1 MRRVL
6 CVLCTLIAWSAYA
19 TPDGSFTQ
27 PLVYSVGKLII
38 EKSSYPIK
46 EEIAQTQDAGAQLR
60 VPMQLMLDAEVK
72 DALNFYRQ
80 DGWINLSAMREGHAV
95 LLAFEQLSQDPIL
108 PASNYAP
115 MDILMVDEQGKITE
129 IAPSLILAS
138 LEKEIYPQKPVK
150 AFVLMASGSTEK
162 MGIKPGDEVVYSIF
176 KKPPPVISESSP
188 ATKSVTTPEIP
199 ARAVTKIPDDKTPQK
214 PDLKTRRTPDMQP
227 AKQPSKPQ

>member
-1 MRRVL
+1 MRHVL
-6 CVLCTLIAWSAYA
+6 CVIYTLIAWSAYA
-19 TPDGSFTQ
+19 TPDGGLTQ
-27 PLVYSVGKLII
+27 PLVYSVSKLII
-38 EKSSYPIK
+38 DKKSSSIK
-46 EEIAQTQDAGAQLR
+46 KEIDQTQDAGTQLH
-60 VPMQLMLDAEVK
+60 VPMQLILDVEVK

-129 IAPSLILAS
+129 IAPSLTLAS
-138 LEKEIYPQKPVK
+138 LEQEIYPQKPVK

-176 KKPPPVISESSP
+176 KKPPPVISESTP
-188 ATKSVTTPEIP
+188 ATVPTPEIP
-199 ARAVTKIPDDKTPQK
+199 SRAITKVPDANAAPQK
-214 PDLKTRRTPDMQP
+214 PNFKERRKPELQP
-227 AKQPSKPQ
+227 AKATPQ